1 MSETDHT
8 ENDAEVFDPSETWT
22 LEEREEYMNEME
34 ESPIL
39 MGSYTEVNCFMI
51 LFTKRKTE
59 RIIRI
64 FKLYKVLSM
73 IIERMVCPINAFWQ
87 LEEMVEEFQHEGK
100 RVFASGK
107 YNYSRAYNFFKK
119 AIFYAERLPKTP
131 DNNHLIATLYGNCS
145 LIQMKKEN
153 YRTCI
158 NDCDKALALEVGY
171 HDRINE

>member
-59 RIIRI
+59 RIIRT
-64 FKLYKVLSM
+64 FKLCRVLSM
-73 IIERMVCPINAFWQ
+73 IIEQTVCPISAF
-87 LEEMVEEFQHEGK
+87 
-100 RVFASGK
+100 
-107 YNYSRAYNFFKK
+107 
-119 AIFYAERLPKTP
+119 
-131 DNNHLIATLYGNCS
+131 
-145 LIQMKKEN
+145 
-153 YRTCI
+153 
-158 NDCDKALALEVGY
+158 
-171 HDRINE
+171 